1 MNANSKNLLWGVGTF
16 LIILVGLWGVWHLT
30 TAPATS
36 NTPEKAQEITLTPTD
51 NIQGPETAIV
61 TLVEYSDL
69 QCPACR
75 SYHPVVKQLL
85 QKYPKELRLVYR
97 HFPLEIHQHA
107 LEAAYAAEAAH
118 KQGKF
123 FEYHDLVFEN
133 QADWEQAKKATP
145 IFLKYAKELKL
156 NEKQFAADMKSKEV
170 KDRVE
175 ADKKS
180 GMGLAVNST
189 PTFYVNGVKIENPQ
203 TFDEF
208 DGLIKA
214 AIRKASPKPTKA
226 P

>member
-30 TAPATS
+30 TAPATP
-36 NTPEKAQEITLTPTD
+36 NTPEKAQTITLTPDD

-61 TLVEYSDL
+61 TIVEYSDM

-75 SYHPVVKQLL
+75 AYHPVVKQLL

-97 HFPLEIHQHA
+97 HFPLDIHQHA

-145 IFLKYAKELKL
+145 IFLGYAKQLKL
-156 NEKQFAADMKSKEV
+156 NEKQFTADMKSQEI

-175 ADKKS
+175 ADKTS
-180 GMGLAVNST
+180 AIGLAVDST
-189 PTFYVNGVKIENPQ
+189 PTFYVNGVKIKNPR